1 MKNDDYLILGNSTAA
16 VAAIEAIRAVDC
28 ATPITLVSRES
39 WHTYSRP
46 LISYLLAGEL
56 DEQRMYYRAPDFYR
70 AHKVT
75 PHLGVT
81 ATRIDP
87 ENRVVMTDR
96 DQALPFARLLIAT
109 GGKAIR
115 PPLEGTDAQGVFTFI
130 SWDDI
135 RAIDA
140 WIAACA
146 AGGAPPRAVIVG
158 AGLIGLKA
166 LEAFRA
172 RDLETVVVERE
183 DRVLPLSL
191 DKQGSALVEQAIE
204 NAGAEILCGTC
215 VNRILKDDAGRVT
228 GVAIETG
235 RTIPCELVILAT
247 GVAPD
252 TTLVQ
257 GTSIKTDRGILID
270 RRCMTSVDGLYAA
283 GDVAQGMDSLSGAS
297 RPLPLFPNAFRQG
310 RVAGTNMAGGQAA
323 LGGCFPMNAVEVFG
337 LPVISMGL
345 STASGDGFTVLDRKN
360 PTAPSYRR
368 VVLRDNR
375 VVGAVFIG
383 DIERAGILTGLMRG
397 RVDVSGIA
405 ETLLTDDFGLLSLP
419 ADYRKHVVQGEG
431 IEV

>member
-1 MKNDDYLILGNSTAA
+1 MKNDEYLILGNSTAA
-16 VAAIEAIRAVDC
+16 VAAIEAIRVVDR

-70 AHKVT
+70 THKVT

-109 GGKAIR
+109 GGKPIR
-115 PPLEGTDAQGVFTFI
+115 PPLEGTDAQGVFTFV

-135 RAIDA
+135 RAIDT
-140 WIAACA
+140 WIGACS
-146 AGGAPPRAVIVG
+146 AGAAPPRVVIVG

-172 RDLETVVVERE
+172 RALETVVVERE
-183 DRVLPLSL
+183 DRVLPQSL
-191 DKQGSALVEQAIE
+191 DKQGSELVEQAIE
-204 NAGAEILCGTC
+204 NAGAEILCSTC
-215 VNRILKDDAGRVT
+215 VDRILKDDTGRVA
-228 GVAIETG
+228 GVALETG

-283 GDVAQGMDSLSGAS
+283 GDVVQGMDTLSGAS

-337 LPVISMGL
+337 LPVISVGL
-345 STASGDGFTVLDRKN
+345 STASGNGFTVLDRRG
-360 PTAPSYRR
+360 PAGPSYRR

-405 ETLLTDDFGLLSLP
+405 ETLLTDDFGILSLP